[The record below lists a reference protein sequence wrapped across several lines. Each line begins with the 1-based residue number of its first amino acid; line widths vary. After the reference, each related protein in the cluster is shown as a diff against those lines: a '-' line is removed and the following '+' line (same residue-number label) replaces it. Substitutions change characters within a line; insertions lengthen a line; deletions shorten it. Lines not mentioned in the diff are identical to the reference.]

1 MPLKLKSCG
10 FAPRFPPVEPPL
22 TRWPIVTRHGGSVA
36 KRFSHPKRG
45 LRAWLEFQRK
55 YTTVVNLNAPL
66 FLKNRQ
72 TPAHRDK
79 PLGGHLGGLARWA
92 VVLVLGTGFGLGSA
106 WAQSAGVGG
115 VAGAA
120 AAAGVGAEAG
130 GTEATGL
137 SAGSASSG
145 LSGGLQQGVN
155 GLGSNQGKAAINQ
168 MGLVG
173 SGAQAQNVRA
183 DLGGMP
189 PLGVTQFQRF
199 VQDATGKA
207 LPLYGYNLFDRGRFP
222 SVNDVPVPANY
233 VVGPGDELDLK
244 IWGAVDMAMR
254 LPVDRQGQIVV
265 PKVGPVTVTGVKASE
280 LDDYL
285 KKQIGKVFANFELSA
300 SVGKLRTIQI
310 FVVGQARN
318 PGAYTVSSLST
329 LVSAIF
335 ESGGPAATG
344 SMRKIDLV
352 RSGTKVAS
360 IDLYKFIQSGD
371 AAADARLLP
380 GDVVVVPPAGP
391 RVALSGAVDN
401 QFIFELAGEQES
413 VAQILSYSSS
423 STTLTKPQKI
433 LVERVDNRQ
442 TKGPREVQERALD
455 DAGLKSTVRDG
466 DVITLLKVSPQFAN
480 AVTLRGNVASPLRY
494 AFKPGMKVSDLIPE
508 VDALI
513 VEDYY
518 AKKNILVQYESGRAV
533 SMDRILGEAK
543 ANLSEINWDYAS
555 VERMDPGQVKTT
567 LIPFNLAKAIRQKD
581 PENDLTLKPG
591 DVVTIY
597 GINDIPIPLEKRT
610 QFVKVSGEVQAPGI
624 YQIKAGETM
633 PDLIQRAGGLSKH
646 AYAYGTIFTREST
659 RLQQQANL
667 EQAVRKMD
675 AQISSQSG
683 ATLQNPADAERA
695 QLAQSQIAGQKMA
708 LERLKKLQASG
719 RIALELDPLAANF
732 PAIALEDGDV
742 INVPAKP
749 SFVSVFGAVFAENTF
764 IHKDGY
770 TVRDY
775 LDRAGPTRDADLD
788 AAMVIRSDGTVMAN
802 NAQRSWVGWGAGAF
816 MSTRIYPGDSVFVPE
831 VLDKRTSY
839 TQFIQGAKDWSQ
851 LLYQFGLSAV
861 AIKTLRQ

>member
-1 MPLKLKSCG
+1 M
-10 FAPRFPPVEPPL
+10 
-22 TRWPIVTRHGGSVA
+22 
-36 KRFSHPKRG
+36 
-45 LRAWLEFQRK
+45 
-55 YTTVVNLNAPL
+55 
-66 FLKNRQ
+66 
-72 TPAHRDK
+72 
-79 PLGGHLGGLARWA
+79 
-92 VVLVLGTGFGLGSA
+92 VLVLGMGSGLGSA

-145 LSGGLQQGVN
+145 LAGGLQPGVN
-155 GLGSNQGKAAINQ
+155 GLGPNQSYQGNQGKAAINQ

-183 DLGGMP
+183 DLGGTP
-189 PLGVTQFQRF
+189 PLGGTQFQRF

-233 VVGPGDELDLK
+233 VVGPGDELDIK
-244 IWGAVDMAMR
+244 IWGAVDLAMR

-265 PKVGPVTVTGVKASE
+265 PKVGPVTVMGVKASE

-344 SMRKIDLV
+344 SMRKVDLV

-401 QFIFELAGEQES
+401 QFIFELASEQES
-413 VAQILSYSSS
+413 VAQILAYSSS
-423 STTLTKPQKI
+423 STTLTTPHKI

-442 TKGPREVQERALD
+442 AKGPREVQERALD

-466 DVITLLKVSPQFAN
+466 DVITLFKVSPQFAN

-513 VEDYY
+513 VGDYY
-518 AKKNILVQYESGRAV
+518 AKKNILVQYESGRGITADRAV
-533 SMDRILGEAK
+533 GEARG
-543 ANLSEINWDYAS
+543 NLAEINWDYAS
-555 VERMDPGQVKTT
+555 IERMDKGQVKTL
-567 LIPFNLAKAIRQKD
+567 LIPFNLAKAVRQKD
-581 PENDLTLKPG
+581 PENDLLLQPG
-591 DVVTIY
+591 DVVTIFS
-597 GINDIPIPLEKRT
+597 INDLPVPLDKRT
-610 QFVKVSGEVQAPGI
+610 QFVKITGEVKVPGI
-624 YQIKAGETM
+624 YQIEAGETTL
-633 PDLIQRAGGLSKH
+633 DVLKRAGGLASH
-646 AYAYGTIFTREST
+646 AYLYGTTFTREST
-659 RLQQQANL
+659 RAQQQANL
-667 EQAVRKMD
+667 DQAIRKMEALVS
-675 AQISSQSG
+675 AQASASM
-683 ATLQNPADAERA
+683 QNITDSEKGLSTQA
-695 QLAQSQIAGQKMA
+695 QLAGQRMS
-708 LERLKKLQASG
+708 LERLRSLRASG
-719 RIALELDPLAANF
+719 RIALELDPVAPEL
-732 PAIALEDGDV
+732 PSIVLEDGDV